1 MTIRILPAPTL
12 QADARSVL
20 ADLVLRRMLE
30 PASAGGLELTTTEP
44 TLVPS
49 QTEVCWTASGAWLLV
64 APSQDPTSRNR
75 DRRIPV
81 PMAEEMRLALLEVAG
96 VEPDL
101 VWLAHQLPATW
112 AEGEAI
118 PDLVPAP
125 PRLRHIDEMLLGPV
139 RGAKKLASLIKIAGR
154 SLPAGLTAIAE
165 VGLDPVVLGGV
176 VHPSL
181 PVVQWAILAEWT
193 WD

>member
-1 MTIRILPAPTL
+1 LAA
-12 QADARSVL
+12 QA
-20 ADLVLRRMLE
+20 
-30 PASAGGLELTTTEP
+30 
-44 TLVPS
+44 
-49 QTEVCWTASGAWLLV
+49 
-64 APSQDPTSRNR
+64 
-75 DRRIPV
+75 
-81 PMAEEMRLALLEVAG
+81 RLALLEDAG

-139 RGAKKLASLIKIAGR
+139 RGAKKLASLVKIAGR

-165 VGLDPVVLGGV
+165 VGLDPIVLGGV

-181 PVVQWAILAEWT
+181 PVVQWAILAEWA